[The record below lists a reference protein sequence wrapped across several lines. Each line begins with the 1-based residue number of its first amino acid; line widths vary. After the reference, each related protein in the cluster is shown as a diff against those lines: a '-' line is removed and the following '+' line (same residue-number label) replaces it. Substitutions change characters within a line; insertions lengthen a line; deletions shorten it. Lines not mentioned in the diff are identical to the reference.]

1 MSPVRRRR
9 FLVAMAVGVCVPSAL
24 RAVAKRDIKDD
35 AGRTVMI
42 PAKVERV
49 YGAGPPASML
59 AFALAPEK
67 LIGWTSHFRPA
78 ERPFVPEKYA
88 NLPALG
94 RLTGRGNTANVEVVL
109 AAKHPSS
116 LLCSEPTTDRFRG
129 STESARKFRMPLA
142 VGIAA
147 VALVAIVIVAFTVG
161 QYPVSLGELAR
172 LLWARLAGG
181 AGAGAS
187 ATIAET
193 VIFDVCGPRVLAA
206 LLVGGALAASG
217 AAYQTLL
224 RNPLVSPDILGV
236 SAGAALGAVLAI
248 FLSLNIW
255 AIQGFAFG
263 FGLLAVAA
271 AYVIAASLRGHDP
284 ILVLVL
290 AGVVLGSLLGACIA
304 LVKYLAD
311 PYNQLPAI
319 TYWLL
324 GNLASAS
331 VEDVRTSLVPV
342 LVGLVALW
350 LVRWR
355 ITVLSLG
362 DEEAASLGVS
372 AGRIRALVIGA
383 ATLVTA
389 AVVSISGIIGWI
401 GLVVP
406 HVARMLVGP
415 DFRVLF
421 PVSVLLGSAFLLG
434 VDTLART
441 VARIEIPLGVLTAFV
456 GTPIF
461 VWLLATTRR
470 RWQ

>member
-1 MSPVRRRR
+1 
-9 FLVAMAVGVCVPSAL
+9 MAAEPQASRL
-24 RAVAKRDIKDD
+24 STRIERAK
-35 AGRTVMI
+35 TS
-42 PAKVERV
+42 RV
-49 YGAGPPASML
+49 
-59 AFALAPEK
+59 
-67 LIGWTSHFRPA
+67 
-78 ERPFVPEKYA
+78 
-88 NLPALG
+88 
-94 RLTGRGNTANVEVVL
+94 
-109 AAKHPSS
+109 
-116 LLCSEPTTDRFRG
+116 
-129 STESARKFRMPLA
+129 PLA
-142 VGIAA
+142 IGVAT
-147 VALVAIVIVAFTVG
+147 VALVGMIGVAFTVG
-161 QYPVSLGELAR
+161 QYPVSLGQLVG
-172 LLWARLAGG
+172 LLWSHIVG
-181 AGAGAS
+181 S
-187 ATIAET
+187 ATGNPTIAET
-193 VIFDVCGPRVLAA
+193 VIFDVRGPRVLAA

-217 AAYQTLL
+217 AAYQTLF

-248 FLSLNIW
+248 FLSLDVW
-255 AIQGFAFG
+255 AIQSFAFG
-263 FGLLAVAA
+263 FGLAAVGA
-271 AYVIAASLRGHDP
+271 AYLIAVTLRGHDP

-324 GNLASAS
+324 GSLAASS
-331 VEDVRTSLVPV
+331 VEDIRTSAFPV
-342 LVGLVALW
+342 LAGLVALW

-362 DEEAASLGVS
+362 DEEAASLGVA

-389 AVVSISGIIGWI
+389 AVVSISGIVGWI

-406 HVARMLVGP
+406 HIARMLVGP
-415 DFRVLF
+415 DFRALF
-421 PVSVLLGSAFLLG
+421 PVSVLLGSAFLLA

-461 VWLLATTRR
+461 IWLLATARR